1 MLLLA
6 LSGCSAIL
14 GIDQPV
20 IEGSSLPGIEG
31 GTGDSPITNGDGS
44 STTDGSTTDAPPRD
58 GTTGGDAGAVF
69 VDDFNRPEGSPRNG
83 WIEKAGAGV
92 WVTAGGRL
100 VCTKPNPFYL
110 DEGLYRPFSEAVLD
124 VEVSVAFKLS
134 ALPPGFVHLRAR
146 VPQGAIT
153 TAGQSDGYGIYV
165 PNSSTEARLF
175 RIGGAAPTDLKTLTL
190 SEALNTTDSYRLR
203 LRTTGTSP
211 VVLEGWVE
219 RSTNPGFVV
228 IGHATTSDSDAAR
241 FDQPGTVNL
250 ALGTNANASFDDFA
264 RTPL

>member
-1 MLLLA
+1 MLLG

-14 GIDQPV
+14 GIQEPE
-20 IEGSSLPGIEG
+20 IEGSILPGFEG
-31 GTGDSPITNGDGS
+31 GSGDSPLGTGDGS
-44 STTDGSTTDAPPRD
+44 GTAEGSTTDAPSKD
-58 GTTGGDAGAVF
+58 GTPGGDAGAAF
-69 VDDFNRPEGSPRNG
+69 VDDFNRFDASPGNG
-83 WIEKAGAGV
+83 WIAKSTPSIWEA
-92 WVTAGGRL
+92 AGGRL

-134 ALPPGFVHLRAR
+134 ALPPGFVHLHAR
-146 VPQGAIT
+146 VPQSAIT
-153 TAGQSDGYGIYV
+153 TAGQSDGYSIYV

-175 RIGGAAPTDLKTLTL
+175 RMRGGAPMDLKAFAL

-203 LRTTGTSP
+203 LRVTGTSP
-211 VVLEGWVE
+211 VALEGWVE

-228 IGHATTSDSDAAR
+228 IGHTTTSDSDAAR
-241 FDQPGTVNL
+241 FDQAGTVNL
-250 ALGTNANASFDDFA
+250 ALDTNANASYDDFT